1 MNNIKTYKEV
11 VPGIESFLLKNNE
24 AEFEVIDSDQELK
37 EEDVILG
44 VEGSAENSES
54 EDLTIPSGLQDPIY
68 RSYN

>member
-1 MNNIKTYKEV
+1 MT
-11 VPGIESFLLKNNE
+11 NE